1 MSSMA
6 KRHMWHIAAAALVV
20 VAGCAAPTTGAPQP
34 GEIDVRTL
42 DIGPY
47 SAEPLDSYDEYLH
60 SLRHGTS
67 LAISRLANHVAT
79 GIDIDSK
86 LRYGTGVQ
94 EITKPD
100 DVKNVLAEQNVP
112 VAARNKMLFG
122 FASGSSD
129 FRPEPHVAVP
139 PESTLT
145 TVTVMQFPDSESAER
160 AAAEFEEVDFSVASD
175 QNERVQL
182 AKYPVARSHWRPGT
196 PTIGSVISHG
206 NYVVSTFIS
215 TSKPD
220 LADLTSLVEKVYTA
234 QLPMLD
240 TLAPLSAEQTLRLD
254 LDPDG
259 VIRRVLNPGKLAVPS
274 VGSLATYEL
283 QGFLHWQTDRAAAK
297 NLYAPGE
304 RFAFSGAYSPS
315 TNSYTRGIAQSF
327 GKGIDRFLDGAIL
340 IRTRDIDAAQA
351 LWSTI
356 LDAPDT
362 RQAPPMVPDSKCAE
376 LPTDRYVKDWVC
388 AVRYRNYVGYVW
400 STQLQDSQQRAAA
413 QYALLANS
421 Q

>member
-1 MSSMA
+1 MVSRSV
-6 KRHMWHIAAAALVV
+6 RLTAATVALLG
-20 VAGCAAPTTGAPQP
+20 VAGCGSSVTGLPTA
-34 GEIDVRTL
+34 GEVDVRTF
-42 DIGPY
+42 DVGQYPTEPFDTYEEY
-47 SAEPLDSYDEYLH
+47 SH
-60 SLRHGTS
+60 SLPRGTS
-67 LAISRLANHVAT
+67 LAISRLANHVVT
-79 GIDIDSK
+79 GIDITPE

-100 DVKNVLAEQNVP
+100 DVKNVLAEQSVP
-112 VAARNKMLFG
+112 IAARNKILFG

-129 FRPEPHVAVP
+129 FLPQPAVAVP

-145 TVTVMQFPDSESAER
+145 TVTVMQFPDHESAER
-160 AAAEFEEVDFSVASD
+160 AATEFDQADFAVAPD

-182 AKYPVARSHWRPGT
+182 AKYPLAHSHWRPGS
-196 PTIGSVISHG
+196 PTIGSVIAHG
-206 NYVVSTFIS
+206 NYVINTFIS
-215 TSKPD
+215 AAQPD
-220 LADLTSLVEKVYTA
+220 LAALTTLVEKVYTA

-240 TLAPLSAEQTLRLD
+240 TLTPLTAEQVLRLD
-254 LDPDG
+254 LDPEG
-259 VIRRVLNPGKLAVPS
+259 VIRRVLNPTKLPVPE
-274 VGSLATYEL
+274 VGGLAAYEL

-297 NLYAPGE
+297 KLYANGE
-304 RFAFSGAYSPS
+304 RFIFSDAYSAT

-327 GKGIDRFLDGAIL
+327 GKGIGRYLDGAIL
-340 IRTRDIDAAQA
+340 IRTRDTDSARA

-356 LDAPDT
+356 LDAPDAG
-362 RQAPPMVPDSKCAE
+362 QAPTNVPDSKCAE

-400 STQLQDSQQRAAA
+400 STQLQDTQQRAAA